1 MSPPMLGRPDTDSE
15 AERDRLRALRR
26 FQILDTPPEPEFDRV
41 AELAAHL
48 FDVPVA
54 LVTFVDTHRQW
65 HKAALGTDRAEI
77 PRRCSLC
84 AATVET
90 EGTSVI
96 EDLSESDWFAEN
108 PFVAGPPH
116 ARFYAGTPLVT
127 PDGYPIGT
135 VSVLGPEPRSAAPAL
150 VRQLEHLSDIAMET
164 LLERQYALG
173 DRDELSQTVLD
184 HLPGL
189 FYVLNR
195 EGRLRRW
202 NARFE
207 RVSAYDPEE
216 LAGRS
221 AEAFFEGSDRRRVTE
236 AISEVFREGSA
247 TVEADFVRRNG
258 STVPTLFTGVR
269 TYLEGAFHLVGM
281 GIDISEQRRQARAL
295 RAAKEEAEEASRVKS
310 KMLKNLSHEIRTPL
324 TSILGFARVLKENL
338 SGEDGRA
345 ARLVHEAGR
354 RLKGTV
360 DSVLQLSK
368 LETGTQ
374 TLNREQLDLCTVVE
388 TGAELLRP
396 RAEDKQQRLRI
407 DVPDAPVEG
416 RWNEGALRRIVENLL
431 ENAIKFTP
439 EGGTIA
445 LRVEEDEGRAVLKV
459 EDTGVGIS
467 EEALPH
473 IFDAFKQESEG
484 LTREY
489 EGSGL
494 GLANV
499 KELTELMGG
508 TIEVDSTKGEGSCFT
523 VRLPL
528 VEPPA

>member
-1 MSPPMLGRPDTDSE
+1 MLGRPDTDSE

-26 FQILDTPPEPEFDRV
+26 FQILDTAPEPGFDRV

-54 LVTFVDTHRQW
+54 LVTFVDAHRQW
-65 HKAALGTDRAEI
+65 HKAAVGTDRAEI
-77 PRRCSLC
+77 ARERSLC

-90 EGTSVI
+90 QGTNVI
-96 EDLSESDWFAEN
+96 EDLSDSEWFAEN

-116 ARFYAGTPLVT
+116 AQFYAGTPLVT

-135 VSVLGPEPRSAAPAL
+135 VSVLGPEPRSVAPAL
-150 VRQLEHLSDIAMET
+150 VQQLEHLGDIAMET

-173 DRDELSQTVLD
+173 GRDELSQTVLD

-207 RVSAYDPEE
+207 RISEHDPGE

-221 AEAFFEGSDRRRVTE
+221 VERFFEGADRDRIDE
-236 AISEVFREGSA
+236 ALSEVFREGSA
-247 TVEADFVRRNG
+247 TVEADFVQRSG
-258 STVPTLFTGVR
+258 STVPILFTGVR
-269 TYLEGAFHLVGM
+269 TYLEGEFHLVGM
-281 GIDISEQRRQARAL
+281 GIDISEQRRQAREL

-310 KMLKNLSHEIRTPL
+310 TMLKNLSHEIRTPL
-324 TSILGFARVLKENL
+324 TSIIGFARVLTENL
-338 SGEDGRA
+338 SGEDGRV
-345 ARLVHEAGR
+345 ARLVHEAGK

-374 TLNREQLDLCTVVE
+374 DLNRERLDLAVVATE
-388 TGAELLRP
+388 VADLLRP
-396 RAEDKQQRLRI
+396 QAEDKAQRLHVE
-407 DVPDAPVEG
+407 VPDAPVEG
-416 RWNEGALRRIVENLL
+416 WWNEGALRRIAENLL

-439 EGGTIA
+439 EDGRID
-445 LRVEEDEGRAVLKV
+445 LRVEWDDGTAVLEV

-467 EEALPH
+467 EEALPD

-494 GLANV
+494 GLSNV
-499 KELTELMGG
+499 RELTELLGG
-508 TIEVDSTKGEGSCFT
+508 TIEVESEKGEGTCFA
-523 VRLPL
+523 VRLPPD
-528 VEPPA
+528 EASD

>member
-1 MSPPMLGRPDTDSE
+1 MLGRPDTDSE

-26 FQILDTPPEPEFDRV
+26 FQILDTAPEPGFDRV

-48 FDVPVA
+48 FNVPVA
-54 LVTFVDTHRQW
+54 LVTFVDAHRQW
-65 HKAALGTDRAEI
+65 HKATVGTDRSEI
-77 PRRCSLC
+77 ARERSLC
-84 AATVET
+84 AATIET
-90 EGTSVI
+90 KGTNVI
-96 EDLSESDWFAEN
+96 EDLSDSEWFAEN

-116 ARFYAGTPLVT
+116 AQFYAGTPLIT

-135 VSVLGPEPRSAAPAL
+135 VSVLGPEPRSIAPAL
-150 VRQLEHLSDIAMET
+150 VRQLEHLGDIAMET

-173 DRDELSQTVLD
+173 GRDELSQTVLD

-207 RVSAYDPEE
+207 RISEHDPGE

-221 AEAFFEGSDRRRVTE
+221 VERFFEGDDRARIEE
-236 AISEVFREGSA
+236 ALSEVFREGSS
-247 TVEADFVRRNG
+247 TVEADFVQRSG
-258 STVPTLFTGVR
+258 STVPILFTGVR
-269 TYLEGAFHLVGM
+269 TYLEGEFHLVGM
-281 GIDISEQRRQARAL
+281 GIDISEQRRQAREL

-310 KMLKNLSHEIRTPL
+310 TMLKNLSHEIRTPL
-324 TSILGFARVLKENL
+324 TSIIGFARVLKENL
-338 SGEDGRA
+338 SGEDGRV
-345 ARLVHEAGR
+345 ARLVHEAGK

-374 TLNREQLDLCTVVE
+374 DLNRERLDLAVVAQE
-388 TGAELLRP
+388 VADLLRP
-396 RAEDKQQRLRI
+396 QAEDKAQRLHVE
-407 DVPDAPVEG
+407 VPDAPVEG
-416 RWNEGALRRIVENLL
+416 WWNEGALRRIAENLL

-439 EGGTIA
+439 EDGRIE
-445 LRVEEDEGRAVLKV
+445 LRVTRDDGLAVLEV

-467 EEALPH
+467 EEALPD

-494 GLANV
+494 GLSNV
-499 KELTELMGG
+499 RELTELLGG
-508 TIEVDSTKGEGSCFT
+508 TIEVESEKGEGTCFT
-523 VRLPL
+523 VRLPPD
-528 VEPPA
+528 ESAD

>member
-1 MSPPMLGRPDTDSE
+1 MLGRPDTDSE

-26 FQILDTPPEPEFDRV
+26 FRILDTAPEPGFDRV

-54 LVTFVDTHRQW
+54 LVTFVDAHRQW
-65 HKAALGTDRAEI
+65 HKAAVGTDRAEV
-77 PRRCSLC
+77 PRGQSLC
-84 AATVET
+84 AATIET
-90 EGTSVI
+90 EGPTVV
-96 EDLSESDWFAEN
+96 EDLSEADWFAKN

-135 VSVLGPEPRSAAPAL
+135 VSVLGTEPRGGAPAL
-150 VRQLEHLSDIAMET
+150 VRQLEHLGDIAMET

-173 DRDELSQTVLD
+173 GRDELSQTVLD

-189 FYVLNR
+189 FYVLDR

-207 RVSAYDPEE
+207 RVSGYAQGE

-221 AEAFFEGSDRRRVTE
+221 VEHFFEGADWARVDE
-236 AISEVFREGSA
+236 AVSEVFREGSA
-247 TVEADFVRRNG
+247 TVEADFVSRSG
-258 STVPTLFTGVR
+258 STVPVLFTGVR
-269 TYLEGAFHLVGM
+269 TYLQGAFHLVGM
-281 GIDISEQRRQARAL
+281 GIDISEQRRQAREL

-310 KMLKNLSHEIRTPL
+310 TMLKNLSHEIRTPL

-345 ARLVHEAGR
+345 ARLVHEAGT

-374 TLNREQLDLCTVVE
+374 DLNRERLDLAVVATE
-388 TGAELLRP
+388 VADLLRP
-396 RAEDKQQRLRI
+396 QAEDKALRLHAE
-407 DVPDAPVEG
+407 VPDAPVEG
-416 RWNEGALRRIVENLL
+416 WWNEGALRRIAENLL

-439 EGGTIA
+439 EGGTVT
-445 LRVEEDEGRAVLKV
+445 LRVGQVDGRAVLEV

-467 EEALPH
+467 EEALPD

-499 KELTELMGG
+499 KELTELLGG
-508 TIEVDSTKGEGSCFT
+508 TVEVESQKGEGTRFT
-523 VRLPL
+523 VHLPPD
-528 VEPPA
+528 EASD

>member
-1 MSPPMLGRPDTDSE
+1 MLGRPDTDSE

-26 FQILDTPPEPEFDRV
+26 FQILDTAPEPGFDRV

-48 FDVPVA
+48 FDVSVA
-54 LVTFVDTHRQW
+54 LVTFVDAHRQW
-65 HKAALGTDRAEI
+65 HKAAVGTDRTEI
-77 PRRCSLC
+77 PRERSLC
-84 AATVET
+84 AATIET
-90 EGTSVI
+90 EGTNVV
-96 EDLSESDWFAEN
+96 EDLSESDWFAKN
-108 PFVAGPPH
+108 PFVESPPH

-135 VSVLGPEPRSAAPAL
+135 VSVLGAEPRSAAPAL
-150 VRQLEHLSDIAMET
+150 VRQLEHLGDIAMET

-173 DRDELSQTVLD
+173 DRDELTQTVLD

-189 FYVLNR
+189 FYVLDR
-195 EGRLRRW
+195 DGRLRRW

-207 RVSAYDPEE
+207 RVSAYDPGE

-221 AEAFFEGSDRRRVTE
+221 AEDFFEGADRTRVAE
-236 AISEVFREGSA
+236 AMSRVFRNGSA
-247 TVEADFVRRNG
+247 TVEADFVQRSG
-258 STVPTLFTGVR
+258 STVPILFTGVR
-269 TYLEGAFHLVGM
+269 TYLEGTFHLVGM

-295 RAAKEEAEEASRVKS
+295 REAKEEAEEASRIKS
-310 KMLKNLSHEIRTPL
+310 TMLKNLSHEIRTPL
-324 TSILGFARVLKENL
+324 TSIIGFARVLKENL

-345 ARLVHEAGR
+345 ARLVHEAGK

-374 TLNREQLDLCTVVE
+374 DLNRERLDLGEV
-388 TGAELLRP
+388 TGDVAERLRP
-396 RAEDKQQRLRI
+396 HAESKEQRLRI
-407 DVPDAPVEG
+407 EVPDAPVEG
-416 RWNEGALRRIVENLL
+416 WWNEGALRRIVENLL

-439 EGGTIA
+439 EGGTID
-445 LRVEEDEGRAVLKV
+445 LRVRQDHGTAVLEV
-459 EDTGVGIS
+459 EDTGVGIG

-508 TIEVDSTKGEGSCFT
+508 TIEVDSEKGEGTRFT
-523 VRLPL
+523 VSLPL
-528 VEPPA
+528 DTSSA